1 MTEPLASAAL
11 QTIELSVDG
20 MHCGGCTGRVQRA
33 LAAVPGVVDATVDLD
48 GHSATVTAQETIDA
62 AQLVDAVGA
71 AGYRAAVR
79 EPALETAVPVP
90 RAETSPVAAS
100 TTHQPLQAE
109 TTIEL
114 DIDGMTCASCVSR
127 VEKALAKVPGVTRA
141 SVNLATERATVDATA
156 EVSALQLVETVKQA
170 GYGATPTITDAGVA
184 SFDSSSPAAPA
195 SIELDID
202 GMTCASCVSRVEK
215 ALAKVP
221 GVTRA
226 SVNLATERAT
236 IDATPDVTAARLAE
250 AVTQAGYG
258 ATPVTTAAIAPAAST
273 ASADLELDI
282 GGMTCASCAG
292 RVEKALAAVPGVA
305 RASVNLATER

>member
-62 AQLVDAVGA
+62 AQLVDAIGA

-79 EPALETAVPVP
+79 EPALEANVPVPVP
-90 RAETSPVAAS
+90 RADTSPVAAPAAAS
-100 TTHQPLQAE
+100 TTRQPLQAE

-114 DIDGMTCASCVSR
+114 DIDGLTCASCVSR

-156 EVSALQLVETVKQA
+156 DVSALKLVEIVKQA

-184 SFDSSSPAAPA
+184 AFVPSSPAAPA

-236 IDATPDVTAARLAE
+236 VDAAPDVTAARLAE
-250 AVTQAGYG
+250 AVKQAGYG
-258 ATPVTTAAIAPAAST
+258 ATPVAGAAT
-273 ASADLELDI
+273 
-282 GGMTCASCAG
+282 
-292 RVEKALAAVPGVA
+292 
-305 RASVNLATER
+305 

>member
-1 MTEPLASAAL
+1 MTEPLASTAL
-11 QTIELSVDG
+11 HTIELSVDG

-48 GHSATVTAQETIDA
+48 AHAATVTAQETVEA
-62 AQLVDAVGA
+62 AQLVEAASA

-79 EPALETAVPVP
+79 APVLEGAATAHAHPVEASPAPTA
-90 RAETSPVAAS
+90 AAAS
-100 TTHQPLQAE
+100 IASRPLPADS
-109 TTIEL
+109 TIIEL

-127 VEKALAKVPGVTRA
+127 VEKALVKVPGVTRA
-141 SVNLATERATVDATA
+141 SVNLATERATVDAA
-156 EVSALQLVETVKQA
+156 PDVSAAQLADAVKQA
-170 GYGATPTITDAGVA
+170 GYGATPAVTDAGVA
-184 SFDSSSPAAPA
+184 AFAPSSPAAPA

-236 IDATPDVTAARLAE
+236 VDASPDVTAARLAE
-250 AVTQAGYG
+250 AVKQAGYG
-258 ATPVTTAAIAPAAST
+258 ATPVEGAAIPPAPAT
-273 ASADLELDI
+273 APADLELDI

-292 RVEKALAAVPGVA
+292 RVEKALAA
-305 RASVNLATER
+305 